1 MTEVENKYKT
11 LVNDYLMLQTMKD
24 NKVFLTR
31 QDFVAADKSRC
42 YLALLWW
49 PFTSTFISYVS
60 NNLMMNCDITVDGI
74 T

>member
-31 QDFVAADKSRC
+31 QDIVAVDKASNYQEILGC
-42 YLALLWW
+42 
-49 PFTSTFISYVS
+49 TSTSTLISYVS
-60 NNLMMNCDITVDGI
+60 KNLTE
-74 T
+74 